1 MFKNKIALKL
11 FLYFTVSLLVFSI
24 IIGSVFAV
32 LFKKHTIQVHKIELE
47 KRAASI
53 AQTLSGFM
61 SVNDGTR
68 GMGMGYGA
76 YLQFL
81 DDIAM
86 ADIWIV
92 DQNLGLITRGQG
104 RAGFVNQ
111 YVYADLP
118 PDAEQVIS
126 EVFTGKTAFSEDFS
140 TLIKVPTLTV
150 GTPILTNNGDIIGV
164 VLLHSPVA
172 GINQAVSEG
181 YITLSLSILAALI
194 IAIILSIGLSI
205 TFTRPLNKMKSTAM
219 LIADGDYTAKTNVQQ
234 NNEIGSLAVSIDS
247 ISDRLYQASKESE
260 KLEQLRR
267 DFVANIS
274 HELRTPVTVIRGS
287 IEALCDEV
295 VTDPEQIKSYQRQ
308 VLLEA
313 LYLQRLVGDLLDL
326 SKLQNTAFEIEKQDI
341 NIADVIDEVVR
352 SMTHIAN
359 EKGVRIEV
367 RKNKSP
373 EYFHGDYGRL
383 RQIIM
388 ILLDNA
394 LKFSPPGGLVKL
406 CYENR
411 RLSIT
416 DHGIGI
422 PEEDLPY
429 IFDRFYKS
437 RSEQNKS
444 GTGLGLAIAK
454 QICDRHGIEIT
465 AASQPDIKTE
475 FCLNFA
481 AQENRR

>member
-24 IIGSVFAV
+24 IIGSVFTV
-32 LFKKHTIQVHKIELE
+32 LFKKHTIQVHKMELE

-53 AQTLSGFM
+53 ASTLSEFM
-61 SVNDGTR
+61 TANDGNR
-68 GMGMGYGA
+68 GMGYGA
-76 YLQFL
+76 YMQFL

-86 ADIWIV
+86 ADIWII
-92 DQNLGLITRGQG
+92 DQNLDLITRGQG
-104 RAGFVNQ
+104 RAGFGKQ
-111 YVYADLP
+111 YTYSDLP
-118 PDAEQVIS
+118 EDAEQVIT

-150 GTPILTNNGDIIGV
+150 GTPILANNGDIIGV
-164 VLLHSPVA
+164 VLLHSPVE

-181 YITLSLSILAALI
+181 YITLSLSILAALV
-194 IAIILSIGLSI
+194 IAMIFSIGLSI
-205 TFTRPLNKMKSTAM
+205 TFTRPLNKMKNTAM
-219 LIADGDYTAKTNVQQ
+219 LIADGDYTAKTNIQQ
-234 NNEIGSLAVSIDS
+234 NDEIGSLALSIDS
-247 ISDRLYQASKESE
+247 LSDRLFQASKESK
-260 KLEQLRR
+260 KLEELRR

-295 VTDPEQIKSYQRQ
+295 VTDPDQIKSYQRQ
-308 VLLEA
+308 VLLESI
-313 LYLQRLVGDLLDL
+313 YLQRLVGDLLDL

-341 NIADVIDEVVR
+341 NIIDVIDDVVR
-352 SMTHIAN
+352 SMSHLAD
-359 EKGVRIEV
+359 EKSIRIEV
-367 RKNKSP
+367 RKDKSP
-373 EYFHGDYGRL
+373 ECFYGDYGRL
-383 RQIIM
+383 RQMLM

-394 LKFSPPGGLVKL
+394 LKFSPPGGQVKL
-406 CYENR
+406 SYEDR
-411 RLSIT
+411 ILSIT

-422 PEEDLPY
+422 PEEEQAH

-454 QICDRHGIEIT
+454 QIADRHDIKIT
-465 AASQPDIKTE
+465 VDSQPDIKTE
-475 FCLNFA
+475 FRLNFA
-481 AQENRR
+481 VQDNIR